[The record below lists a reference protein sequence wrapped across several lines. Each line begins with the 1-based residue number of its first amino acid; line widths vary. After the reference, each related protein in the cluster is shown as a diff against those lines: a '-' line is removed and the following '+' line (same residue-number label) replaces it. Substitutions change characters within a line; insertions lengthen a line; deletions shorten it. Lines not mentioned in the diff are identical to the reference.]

1 MDQLTAVSEMPLSA
15 KYMSDMIDR
24 CLSIYFDSILDG
36 SRLSPGLDD
45 NRNARARPAKPEN
58 FSAMTASGPGGHL
71 SAPRHPR
78 DPRSRSTSGS
88 GNRLGVPKDKFDLLT
103 PHVAQSGGKGTPIRT
118 RANSD
123 LQSSP
128 KVDRHHRDPP
138 THHSDLENRDREGS
152 HGVFERLENYLIAAL
167 KGIDALNTSFSTHQP
182 SVRSASS
189 GNPPRMKMDP
199 NAVVDSNNHAAVF
212 EPDAKTLLLG
222 DLAENSSWWMTEWAQ
237 AEGQMPS
244 SAKEKATQDSRLV
257 SSRSPRI
264 NWAEV
269 GRWYQLLLTA
279 GSSWAER
286 WIGKRPEQI
295 RSEADAVRH
304 KRWESADLTQLER
317 EIIDSRIHLQ
327 RTFMKAIENLLKRPR
342 RLIKKADDT
351 RWFFILL
358 ANPLLSSPGAYL
370 PHRPAQAVNRDAR
383 RPSHPNEGPRPTMRD
398 GKSSHKD
405 QNRHGGV
412 HNHHGIVKRIL
423 GLMSNA
429 SNECHHHFISWFSR
443 FSPSQFE
450 RIVELINGFIT
461 YRLLRQHG
469 RKRSEAAN
477 DADDLVPSF
486 SSAAG
491 TTPAE
496 LHAAINNRRS
506 PNKKPAKKKDT
517 PTVYAE
523 DWQIKAGSRVLSLLF
538 MANTE
543 GSRKSDGH
551 SRDTRTPRHPNSV
564 ARSGR
569 CDNYMVPISAFYNTL
584 LDYSD
589 LIADFEVWESKSA
602 KFSFCQ
608 YPFLLSI
615 WAKIRIMEHDA
626 RRQMEV
632 KAREAFFSSI
642 LNQRAVSQ
650 YLVLKVRRECLVEDS
665 MRAVGESVG
674 AGHEEIKKGL
684 RIEFVGEEGVDAGG
698 LRKEWFLLLVREVF
712 DPNHGKPRLDLP
724 PAVTFDLLL
733 TAKQDFSSTMTT
745 PSIATSTHIASS
757 LLSSSSWLASCL
769 ALRFTTPPSSTLICR
784 HLHSGSCLQPRPTI
798 LVRSHPI
805 PTAPSS
811 SVHWTTSPSSGP
823 LWPKAYEA
831 CWNSRAMSPRHFA
844 TTLLLNLT
852 GMERL

>member
-36 SRLSPGLDD
+36 SRSSPGQDE
-45 NRNARARPAKPEN
+45 NRNARPRPAKPED
-58 FSAMTASGPGGHL
+58 FSAMTARGPGGHL
-71 SAPRHPR
+71 SAPRHTR

-88 GNRLGVPKDKFDLLT
+88 GDRLGAPKDNSHLLT
-103 PHVAQSGGKGTPIRT
+103 PHVAQWEDKGAPIRT

-128 KVDRHHRDPP
+128 KIDRHHRDPP
-138 THHSDLENRDREGS
+138 THPSDLENRDREGS

-167 KGIDALNTSFSTHQP
+167 KGIDVLNTSFSTHQP

-189 GNPPRMKMDP
+189 GNPPRMKIDA
-199 NAVVDSNNHAAVF
+199 NAVMDSNIHAAVF

-244 SAKEKATQDSRLV
+244 STKEKATKDSRLV

-264 NWAEV
+264 NWVEV

-279 GSSWAER
+279 GSSWTER

-327 RTFMKAIENLLKRPR
+327 RTFMKAVENLLKRPR

-358 ANPLLSSPGAYL
+358 ANPQLSSPGAYSA
-370 PHRPAQAVNRDAR
+370 HRPAQAANRDAR
-383 RPSHPNEGPRPTMRD
+383 RPSHPNEGLRPTTRD

-405 QNRHGGV
+405 PNRHGGA

-443 FSPSQFE
+443 LSPSQFE
-450 RIVELINGFIT
+450 RIVELINGFVT

-469 RKRSEAAN
+469 RRRSEAAN
-477 DADDLVPSF
+477 DGDGLVPSF
-486 SSAAG
+486 ASAAG

-496 LHAAINNRRS
+496 LHAAINNRRN
-506 PNKKPAKKKDT
+506 PNKKPPKKKDT

-543 GSRKSDGH
+543 GSRKPDGH

-564 ARSGR
+564 APSGR
-569 CDNYMVPISAFYNTL
+569 CDNNMVPISSFYNTL

-724 PAVTFDLLL
+724 PAVTIDPLL
-733 TAKQDFSSTMTT
+733 T
-745 PSIATSTHIASS
+745 
-757 LLSSSSWLASCL
+757 
-769 ALRFTTPPSSTLICR
+769 
-784 HLHSGSCLQPRPTI
+784 
-798 LVRSHPI
+798 
-805 PTAPSS
+805 
-811 SVHWTTSPSSGP
+811 
-823 LWPKAYEA
+823 PK
-831 CWNSRAMSPRHFA
+831 
-844 TTLLLNLT
+844 
-852 GMERL
+852 